1 MRKGEKQD
9 VTYHFISEEDFKQK
23 INEGFFAEWKSYI
36 TVDGVWYY
44 GTALEDL
51 ENADDKSVIILTPDG
66 YRDVA
71 NKLSK
76 KPISIYIYANNA
88 TIKKRLLKRG
98 DDKNEAQR
106 RLEHD
111 NEDFKGIENEVDR
124 IVYNNDGIDIDDVVR
139 TCKQLQDKK
148 TYLDLL
154 KENQELKKQL
164 EYLRSGEYYNQLR
177 FERDMLQNIVDNV
190 EVSKEDKEFIDMTH
204 RNTELLEENKKYKEV
219 IDRIENKI
227 KLVKQYDFDKVGRY
241 ELLDI

>member
-1 MRKGEKQD
+1 MIGILILIGKTSSGKTLIKEKLIENGFTGITTYTSRPMRKGEKQD

-44 GTALEDL
+44 GTSLEDL

-66 YRDVA
+66 YRDVV

-76 KPISIYIYANNA
+76 KPIAIYIYANNP

-98 DDKNEAQR
+98 DDNNEAQR

-124 IVYNNDGIDIDDVVR
+124 IVYNNEGDTIDGAVQKI
-139 TCKQLQDKK
+139 
-148 TYLDLL
+148 L
-154 KENQELKKQL
+154 K
-164 EYLRSGEYYNQLR
+164 YVS
-177 FERDMLQNIVDNV
+177 
-190 EVSKEDKEFIDMTH
+190 EVK
-204 RNTELLEENKKYKEV
+204 
-219 IDRIENKI
+219 
-227 KLVKQYDFDKVGRY
+227 G
-241 ELLDI
+241 